1 MSTTEVVVGRIGKAH
16 GLKGEVSVELRTDEP
31 DRRFAANASLATQ
44 TPRGGAPDDSDQ
56 PSRLT
61 VRSTRWHQS
70 RLLVTFAE
78 VGDRNRAE
86 SVRGLLLLTDVDPA
100 DTPED
105 PQEFYDHQLVGST
118 VVTPDGAPVG
128 ELTEL
133 VHGRAQDLLSVRA
146 TDGREILIP
155 FVAQLVPTVD
165 VPNKRI
171 VVEDVPGLLSPAIE
185 DEESEG

>member
-31 DRRFAANASLATQ
+31 DRRFAANASLVTQ
-44 TPRGGAPDDSDQ
+44 TPRGGTPDSSEQ

-61 VRSTRWHQS
+61 VTCTRWHQS

-78 VGDRNRAE
+78 VADRNRAE
-86 SVRGLLLLTDVDPA
+86 SVRGLLLLTDVDSA
-100 DTPED
+100 ETPED
-105 PQEFYDHQLVGST
+105 PEEFYDHQLVGST
-118 VVTPDGAPVG
+118 VVTADGEPVG

-133 VHGRAQDLLSVRA
+133 VHSSAQDLLSVRA
-146 TDGREILIP
+146 ADGREILIP
-155 FVAQLVPTVD
+155 FVAQLVPRVD

-171 VVEDVPGLLSPAIE
+171 VVEDVPGLLYPAIE
-185 DEESEG
+185 DEESGG